1 MSLLALTAAVAN
13 QLEQQLI
20 PQLPELQVTSQLND
34 NPTPPAIDLYPA
46 EPFQDQTDYGPLIR
60 AALWIVRV
68 RVTKAD
74 QDSGQTLLLQMMD
87 PTAAVSVTSAL
98 TSNPGFGG
106 ACQDSTVEGPLNWGT
121 YADPGGQGNEL
132 MGCQWRLRTIL

>member
-1 MSLLALTAAVAN
+1 VSLLTLTAAVAA
-13 QLEQQLI
+13 QLGQLTSQI
-20 PQLPELQVTSQLND
+20 PELQVTSQLND
-34 NPTPPAIDLYPA
+34 NPTPPAVDLYPA
-46 EPFQDQTDYGPLIR
+46 EPFQDQTDFGPLIR
-60 AALWIVRV
+60 AALWIVRA

-87 PTAAVSVTSAL
+87 PTSPLSVTAAL
-98 TSNPGFGG
+98 ASNPGFGG

-121 YADPGGQGNEL
+121 YGDPGGQGTEL